1 MRHPGGDAELVFGNA
16 SLVMTGQVQMGDVNL
31 RISSLHLL
39 AIMQSRIPGTL
50 TFFFFFRDQ
59 KALHDQ
65 LNFNLSLEFFG
76 LAVLYVHSFGGRRAL
91 RSRLRRK
98 YSLDGRTWP
107 RKCPLRSLRNM
118 FFQGSAL

>member
-1 MRHPGGDAELVFGNA
+1 
-16 SLVMTGQVQMGDVNL
+16 MGDVNL

-50 TFFFFFRDQ
+50 TFFFFSRDQ

-65 LNFNLSLEFFG
+65 LNFNLSLEVFG
-76 LAVLYVHSFGGRRAL
+76 LSVLYVHSFGGSKAL

-98 YSLDGRTWP
+98 YFS
-107 RKCPLRSLRNM
+107 
-118 FFQGSAL
+118 

>member
-16 SLVMTGQVQMGDVNL
+16 SLVMTGQVQMGGVNL

-39 AIMQSRIPGTL
+39 AIMQSRTPG

-91 RSRLRRK
+91 RSRLKRK

-107 RKCPLRSLRNM
+107 
-118 FFQGSAL
+118 